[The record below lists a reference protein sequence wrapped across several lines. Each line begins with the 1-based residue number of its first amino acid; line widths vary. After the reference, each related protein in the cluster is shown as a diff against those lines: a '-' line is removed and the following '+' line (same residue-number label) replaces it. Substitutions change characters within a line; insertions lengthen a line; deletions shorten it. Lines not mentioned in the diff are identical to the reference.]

1 MKEILK
7 QVADGHQFYHAR
19 SPEYASSDVL
29 PFRISPEP
37 FYVSDEEAQNIERI
51 GQEINSFM
59 EATVELYAT
68 NGAAHE
74 LLDRGKPEIFWDS
87 RQSNYLF
94 LRPDIIVTPNGFTIC
109 EIETSVFGLALAEL
123 LNQGYISA
131 GFETM
136 ADEDTLRVYV
146 TENTPPKGTIAYTD
160 KTEAFAGQ
168 LDYLAQKVFSG
179 DDRDWQATHL
189 SETTENRP
197 IYRAHYLVEY
207 LSDVAVRGLYDTPSA
222 RDHIMPSST
231 PQFEEKA
238 ILAFLWDS
246 RFEEHYRNTLGNA
259 GFEFL
264 RSVIPPT
271 WVVGEEEHFAPGL
284 PGNLRESIELASLPR
299 SKRRFVLKPS
309 GFSQDSSWSEGV
321 SFLQAKSRDD
331 AVQLLGR
338 ASFNSTQQLY
348 VVQEFNEGVKCAM
361 SYDETEGAVSI
372 QARVR
377 LTPYFSTTLGK
388 LLGIKATG
396 CEGTQ
401 LIHASTASVN
411 TAVSI
416 K

>member
-1 MKEILK
+1 M
-7 QVADGHQFYHAR
+7 DF
-19 SPEYASSDVL
+19 
-29 PFRISPEP
+29 
-37 FYVSDEEAQNIERI
+37 
-51 GQEINSFM
+51 
-59 EATVELYAT
+59 
-68 NGAAHE
+68 
-74 LLDRGKPEIFWDS
+74 
-87 RQSNYLF
+87 
-94 LRPDIIVTPNGFTIC
+94 
-109 EIETSVFGLALAEL
+109 
-123 LNQGYISA
+123 
-131 GFETM
+131 
-136 ADEDTLRVYV
+136 
-146 TENTPPKGTIAYTD
+146 
-160 KTEAFAGQ
+160 
-168 LDYLAQKVFSG
+168 LAQKVFSG
-179 DDRDWQATHL
+179 DYRDWQAAHV
-189 SETTENRP
+189 SEAIKNKP

-222 RDHIMPSST
+222 QEQVIPSPT

-246 RFEEHYRNTLGNA
+246 RFEEHYRGALGNA
-259 GFEFL
+259 GFDFL

-271 WVVGEEEHFAPGL
+271 WVVGEEEHFALGL
-284 PGNLRESIELASLPR
+284 PGNLSGSIDLASLPR

-321 SFLQAKSRDD
+321 SFLHEKSRDD
-331 AVQLLGR
+331 VAHLLGR

-361 SYDETEGAVSI
+361 SYDNTEGAVSI

-377 LTPYFSTTLGK
+377 LTPYFSTTLGE